1 MAAKSTRDSG
11 RRRSRGDDDGAL
23 MVGPNYKVGKKLGS
37 GNFGELHY
45 GSCLKGIRV
54 LF

>member
-1 MAAKSTRDSG
+1 MAAKGARDSG
-11 RRRSRGDDDGAL
+11 RRRSRGEDDGAL

-45 GSCLKGIRV
+45 GSSLKRNQV